1 MNNIE
6 IILRTL
12 MKIYELT
19 QVELSMKTRIPLPT
33 IRKYLKS
40 EFNPTNKNIKKI
52 SENFEIDLSKL
63 LKTNL
68 NDIEKLEDLELK
80 YNLLL
85 NKTLENIETYETDI
99 SLGDYGGHLSN
110 LGYNPYDRLED
121 EEKDKRYFENTINF
135 IKFLEK
141 EINNNTYEI
150 LDTDILKDSDKNIIE
165 LLKSNGIILVNDG
178 NILNEI
184 TKIKINNDT
193 YEISNMK
200 LKQIIELLKNN
211 LVSDFKSMIE
221 LIDKTK
227 K

>member
-63 LKTNL
+63 LKINL

-99 SLGDYGGHLSN
+99 SLGDYGGHLSY

-184 TKIKINNDT
+184 IKIKIDNDT
-193 YEISNMK
+193 YEITDIK
-200 LKQIIELLKNN
+200 LKKIIEILKNN
-211 LVSDFKSMIE
+211 LVNDFKSMME
-221 LIDKTK
+221 LEKSSNK
-227 K
+227 

>member
-19 QVELSMKTRIPLPT
+19 QVELSMKTGIPLPT

-63 LKTNL
+63 LKINL

-99 SLGDYGGHLSN
+99 GLGDYGGHLSY
-110 LGYNPYDRLED
+110 LEYNPFDRLED
-121 EEKDKRYFENTINF
+121 EEKNKRYFENTINF

-150 LDTDILKDSDKNIIE
+150 LDTDTLKDSDKNIIE
-165 LLKSNGIILVNDG
+165 LLKSNGIILVNDS

-184 TKIKINNDT
+184 IKVKINNDT
-193 YEISNMK
+193 YEISNIK

-211 LVSDFKSMIE
+211 LVSDFKSMIK
-221 LIDKTK
+221 LMDKK
-227 K
+227 

>member
-12 MKIYELT
+12 MKIHNFT
-19 QVELSMKTRIPLPT
+19 QVELSIKTDIPLPT

-40 EFNPTNKNIKKI
+40 EFNPTSKNIKKI

-63 LKTNL
+63 LKINL
-68 NDIEKLEDLELK
+68 NNTEKLEDLELK

-99 SLGDYGGHLSN
+99 SLGDYGGHLSHLN
-110 LGYNPYDRLED
+110 YNPFDRLED
-121 EEKDKRYFENTINF
+121 EEKNKRYFENTINF

-141 EINNNTYEI
+141 EINNRNEI
-150 LDTDILKDSDKNIIE
+150 LDTDILKEFDKNIIE
-165 LLKSNGIILVNDG
+165 FLKSNGIILVDNG
-178 NILNEI
+178 NILDENI
-184 TKIKINNDT
+184 KVKINNNT

-200 LKQIIELLKNN
+200 LKKIIEFLKNN
-211 LVSDFKSMIE
+211 LVNDFKNTIE
-221 LIDKTK
+221 LIDKTIK
-227 K
+227 

>member
-19 QVELSMKTRIPLPT
+19 QVELSMKTEIPLPT

-63 LKTNL
+63 LKINL

-99 SLGDYGGHLSN
+99 SLGDYGGHLSH
-110 LGYNPYDRLED
+110 LGYNPFDRLEY
-121 EEKDKRYFENTINF
+121 EKKNKRYFENTINF

-165 LLKSNGIILVNDG
+165 LLKSNSIILVNDG

-184 TKIKINNDT
+184 IKIKINNDT

-211 LVSDFKSMIE
+211 LVNDFKSMIK
-221 LIDKTK
+221 LIDKK
-227 K
+227 